1 MAAED
6 FADDTKDGGEVG
18 AGQVVTVL
26 YEVIPVGSD
35 YDIPE
40 VASRYSGT
48 VQETGAQET
57 AESEDNK
64 DISGSDAGAESVNST
79 ESEAKT
85 GTEAANSTESEA
97 KTGTEAANSTENETK
112 AEAAAE
118 PTAVENS
125 AVDDELLVVNLRWK
139 EPDGEESVL
148 REYPVSMADFSEEM
162 DADTS
167 WAAGVAQ
174 AGMVMRDSAYAGT
187 TTLDDVYD
195 RLKMDPEIMDNDFKA
210 QFLYMLRVMKK
221 NVTVQNP

>member
-1 MAAED
+1 MKAED
-6 FADDTKDGGEVG
+6 
-18 AGQVVTVL
+18 
-26 YEVIPVGSD
+26 
-35 YDIPE
+35 
-40 VASRYSGT
+40 
-48 VQETGAQET
+48 ET
-57 AESEDNK
+57 A
-64 DISGSDAGAESVNST
+64 
-79 ESEAKT
+79 AK
-85 GTEAANSTESEA
+85 
-97 KTGTEAANSTENETK
+97 
-112 AEAAAE
+112 
-118 PTAVENS
+118 PTAVEDS

-187 TTLDDVYD
+187 TTLDAVYD

-221 NVTVQNP
+221 NWETTEE

>member
-48 VQETGAQET
+48 AAQETG
-57 AESEDNK
+57 SEA
-64 DISGSDAGAESVNST
+64 AGVT
-79 ESEAKT
+79 ESEM
-85 GTEAANSTESEA
+85 
-97 KTGTEAANSTENETK
+97 K
-112 AEAAAE
+112 AEDETAAK
-118 PTAVENS
+118 PTAVEDS

-187 TTLDDVYD
+187 TTLDAVYD

-221 NVTVQNP
+221 NWETTEE